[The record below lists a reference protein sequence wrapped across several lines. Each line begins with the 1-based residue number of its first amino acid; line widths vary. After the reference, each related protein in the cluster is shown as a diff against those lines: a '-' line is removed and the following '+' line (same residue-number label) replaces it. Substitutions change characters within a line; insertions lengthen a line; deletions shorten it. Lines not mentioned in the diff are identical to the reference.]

1 MDSELTLSKDSS
13 SFSFKLRDFDQVAL
27 FRGSGMGFILSM
39 ERISGTELE
48 LDGASLTGDEDAI
61 GAIWFLWEQTNGCD
75 GAMFETLKTAKE
87 SNFFF
92 VVDGFMLEQDDRT
105 RLKMGLNNILFFAN
119 VSLFGANSCMRLDN
133 IASGVSV
140 TFIERRIVD
149 GEVVE
154 SSKIVNIISA
164 GDLNKDV
171 FAETLKLGGVDL
183 IQTKN
188 GECVAVS
195 NNRRERISCILTLRI
210 FESVM
215 DGLSSTCT
223 LKSAR

>member
-1 MDSELTLSKDSS
+1 MDSKLTLSKDGN
-13 SFSFKLRDFDQVAL
+13 SFSFKLKEFDQVAL

-39 ERISGTELE
+39 KRISGTQLE

-75 GAMFETLKTAKE
+75 DVMFETLKTAKE

-92 VVDGFMLEQDDRT
+92 AVDGFMLEQDDRT

-119 VSLFGANSCMRLDN
+119 VLLFGSNSCMRLDN
-133 IASGVSV
+133 ITGGVSV

-149 GEVVE
+149 GDVVE

-164 GDLNKDV
+164 GDINKDIFV
-171 FAETLKLGGVDL
+171 ETLKLGGVHL

-188 GECVAVS
+188 GEWVAVS
-195 NNRRERISCILTLRI
+195 NSRRERISCILTLRI
-210 FESVM
+210 FESVRN
-215 DGLSSTCT
+215 GLST
-223 LKSAR
+223 LTQ